1 MRRMLA
7 MVLAAAVLALAAG
20 CGGDGGGDDAGSYRA
35 TDMDTGE
42 DASVGDLHGR
52 PVLLVSWATWC
63 AECDELLGGL
73 QAFAD
78 SPAAEG
84 VEIVAVNLDASDT
97 AEIDAKIDGHGLTT
111 GLWRDRRNEFKREFG
126 ALGVP
131 TSVVI
136 DLDGSVVA
144 SFPGAVD
151 FAGEDVARALEVARG
166 GTS

>member
-1 MRRMLA
+1 RRPGVRAALRGPGPLRGHVPPHRGQDLRDRDHRMRRTLA

-20 CGGDGGGDDAGSYRA
+20 CGGDGGGGDAASYRA

-42 DASVGDLHGR
+42 EVSVDDMHGR

-84 VEIVAVNLDASDT
+84 VEIVAVN
-97 AEIDAKIDGHGLTT
+97 
-111 GLWRDRRNEFKREFG
+111 
-126 ALGVP
+126 
-131 TSVVI
+131 
-136 DLDGSVVA
+136 
-144 SFPGAVD
+144 
-151 FAGEDVARALEVARG
+151 
-166 GTS
+166 